1 MLKEQKI
8 YRIHGDSDEVFLQYN
23 LIKKFTFSVV
33 KTIGRKKDELHWLS
47 LQSLLKNI
55 RTWSACYQVSSEQ
68 QNIRIT
74 YKQRAIDRYK
84 GIFFWNSELQSL
96 EVTGNHPYFHKTAQ
110 NSQNPPAKDAF
121 LIYSTSNLSWNLF
134 LRVKSAFK
142 RKFSFK
148 ITLYHL

>member
-1 MLKEQKI
+1 MLKEQKT
-8 YRIHGDSDEVFLQYN
+8 YRIQRDSDEVFLQYN

-96 EVTGNHPYFHKTAQ
+96 EVAGNHPYFHKTAQ

-121 LIYSTSNLSWNLF
+121 SIYSTSNLSWNLF
-134 LRVKSAFK
+134 LRVKKAFK